1 MPDSAPL
8 VIQPSSP
15 WRSVDLAELWRYREL
30 LFFLVW
36 RDVKVRYKQTVLGMA
51 WAIIQPLMATVLF
64 AFFFGRIAKLPSDGI
79 PYPLFAYAGLL
90 PWTFFANAIMAGSNS
105 LIGST
110 HLITKVYFPR
120 LLLPLASVATVLFDF
135 FVALLML
142 GPLLFWKGIAPSPAV
157 IVWLPLIMIVAVLLA
172 VGLSIW
178 LGALVARFRD
188 LRHVVP
194 FAVQIWMFATPIVY
208 PLSFVPPKWRALVS
222 LNPMTGIVESFRAAV
237 FGRTVAVVPLAI
249 AFGFSLALIVTGSI
263 YFRRLERMVAD
274 LI

>member
-1 MPDSAPL
+1 MSDSAPL
-8 VIQPSSP
+8 VIAPSSP
-15 WRSVDLAELWRYREL
+15 WRGVDLGELWRYREL

-36 RDVKVRYKQTVLGMA
+36 RDVKVRYKQTVMGMA

-90 PWTFFANAIMAGSNS
+90 PWTFFANAVTAGSNS

-142 GPLLFWKGIAPSPAV
+142 VPLMIWKGVAPSAGALL
-157 IVWLPLIMIVAVLLA
+157 WLPLVMLVAVLLA

-188 LRHVVP
+188 LRHVIP

-208 PLSFVPPKWRALVS
+208 PLSFVPPRWRPLVS
-222 LNPMTGIVESFRAAV
+222 LNPMTGVVEAFRAAV
-237 FGRTVAVVPLAI
+237 FGRPFAAGPLAI
-249 AFGFSLALIVTGSI
+249 TVVMAIALIVTGSI

>member
-1 MPDSAPL
+1 MSDSAPL
-8 VIQPSSP
+8 VIEPSSP
-15 WRSVDLAELWRYREL
+15 WRSVDLGELWRYREL

-36 RDVKVRYKQTVLGMA
+36 RDVKVRYKQTVMGMA

-90 PWTFFANAIMAGSNS
+90 PWTFFANAITAGSNS

-120 LLLPLASVATVLFDF
+120 LLLPLSSVATVFFDF
-135 FVALLML
+135 LVALLML
-142 GPLLFWKGIAPSPAV
+142 GALLLWKGVSPSPAAV
-157 IVWLPLIMIVAVLLA
+157 LWLPLVMLVAILLA
-172 VGLSIW
+172 TGLSIW

-208 PLSFVPPKWRALVS
+208 PLSFVPARWRALVS
-222 LNPMTGIVESFRAAV
+222 LNPMTGVVEAFRAAV
-237 FGRTVAVVPLAI
+237 FGRPFAAAPLLIAI
-249 AFGFSLALIVTGSI
+249 AMSLLLIVTGSI

>member
-237 FGRTVAVVPLAI
+237 FGRAVAVVPLAI
-249 AFGFSLALIVTGSI
+249 AFGISLALIVTGSI

>member
-1 MPDSAPL
+1 MADSAPL
-8 VIQPSSP
+8 VIEPSSP
-15 WRSVDLAELWRYREL
+15 WRGVDLGELWRYREL

-36 RDVKVRYKQTVLGMA
+36 RDVKVRYKQTVMGMA

-90 PWTFFANAIMAGSNS
+90 PWTFFANAVTAGSNS

-142 GPLLFWKGIAPSPAV
+142 WKGVAPSAGALL
-157 IVWLPLIMIVAVLLA
+157 WLPLVMLVAVLLA

-188 LRHVVP
+188 LRHVIP

-208 PLSFVPPKWRALVS
+208 PLSFVPPRWRPLVS
-222 LNPMTGIVESFRAAV
+222 LNPMTGVVEAFRAAV
-237 FGRTVAVVPLAI
+237 FGRPFAAGPLAVTVVMAI
-249 AFGFSLALIVTGSI
+249 ALIVTGSI